1 MSDEIDRANDYAA
14 LMLES
19 QIAAARINTIQV
31 SAFTCECCGKAIPE
45 ARRRAV
51 MGCVMCIDCQSVNEL
66 KNKHYRSV

>member
-51 MGCVMCIDCQSVNEL
+51 IGCDTCVDCQSVNEM
-66 KNKHYRSV
+66 KNRHYRSV